1 MEKDGQLTIID
12 YKTDRENNPSLLESH
27 YRRQL
32 SVYAD
37 AAESILQK
45 PVVSLLLCLSIWT
58 GRPCQPDLNQEKGQ
72 PIHHLLYWLV
82 LFSCITPSSV
92 PESKV
97 FFYYKTAESDCAD
110 DLR

>member
-45 PVVSLLLCLSIWT
+45 PVASLLLWSFHL
-58 GRPCQPDLNQEKGQ
+58 GQ
-72 PIHHLLYWLV
+72 A
-82 LFSCITPSSV
+82 V
-92 PESKV
+92 PVS
-97 FFYYKTAESDCAD
+97 
-110 DLR
+110 RI